1 MKGITSWYSKE
12 IGLYPSNC
20 TRIIVSCRS
29 HLANHLYRNIDVWKH
44 DGFVERGGLRPE
56 REHFRAWRERKVVDG
71 EVRLGVGERVVDD
84 VLIVHREL
92 LRILEVLLAVNHS
105 VGEVK
110 ERALRKKGVQWI

>member
-1 MKGITSWYSKE
+1 M
-12 IGLYPSNC
+12 
-20 TRIIVSCRS
+20 
-29 HLANHLYRNIDVWKH
+29 WKH

-84 VLIVHREL
+84 VIIVHREL

>member
-1 MKGITSWYSKE
+1 M
-12 IGLYPSNC
+12 
-20 TRIIVSCRS
+20 
-29 HLANHLYRNIDVWKH
+29 WKH

-56 REHFRAWRERKVVDG
+56 HEHFRAWRERKVVDG

-84 VLIVHREL
+84 VIIVHREL

-110 ERALRKKGVQWI
+110 ERALRKKRSAVDIVHSRFA